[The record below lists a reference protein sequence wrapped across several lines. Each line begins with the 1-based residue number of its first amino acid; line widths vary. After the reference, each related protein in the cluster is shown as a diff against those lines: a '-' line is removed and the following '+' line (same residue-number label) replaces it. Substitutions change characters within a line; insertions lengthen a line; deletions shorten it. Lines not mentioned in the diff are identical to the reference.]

1 LRLAE
6 EGEHTVKDTLAEKL
20 LAKLLEWG
28 PEDVAE
34 ERPIL
39 QALAAY
45 KYDEYQE
52 FSAGSRFMENLTLWL
67 NQFETPAERR
77 IAYEFVTKEMAFC
90 STAEMRHLVEIAY
103 PDFIRPLLLART
115 AQELHMDPFQVAKVA
130 ARPEFAIRQRQCL
143 FLGLSDGS
151 RIDTFRRANPEL
163 NHEQIWQT
171 YELSKPR
178 VEKLLKKLAEHL
190 AQLLGKK
197 PKVADCKFRTLVLL
211 DDFSASGRSYCVEG
225 EQGKME
231 GKVASFFADLCDPRN
246 LASRLVDLKR
256 AEAVILLYM
265 ATHQALDHLR
275 KCSHALWGAKNIPWS
290 VEAVQPLGAD
300 FKLVAGDGHAM
311 SPLIEKYYDHDVFDR
326 HLQKGGT
333 QDARYGFAACGL
345 PLVLH
350 HNTPNN
356 SIALLWS
363 YEDKKIR
370 GLFPRVRRHKEMT

>member
-1 LRLAE
+1 M
-6 EGEHTVKDTLAEKL
+6 KDRLAEKL
-20 LAKLLEWG
+20 LANLLDWQQEH
-28 PEDVAE
+28 VAE

-52 FSAGSRFMENLTLWL
+52 FSAGSRFMENLALWL

-77 IAYEFVTKEMAFC
+77 IAYEFVVKEMAFC
-90 STAEMRHLVEIAY
+90 SSAEMCHLVEIAY
-103 PDFIRPLLLART
+103 PDFIRPRLLAGT
-115 AQELHMDPFQVAKVA
+115 ADELQMNPFHVAKISE
-130 ARPEFAIRQRQCL
+130 RQEFAIRQRKCL

-190 AQLLGKK
+190 GQLVGKK
-197 PKVADCKFRTLVLL
+197 PKAADCKFRTLVLL
-211 DDFSASGRSYCVEG
+211 DDFSASGTSYCVEG
-225 EQGKME
+225 EDGKMG
-231 GKVASFFADLCDPRN
+231 GKVASFFADLCNPKN
-246 LASRLVDLKR
+246 PASKLVDFKQT
-256 AEAVILLYM
+256 EVIVLLYM
-265 ATHQALDHLR
+265 ATRQALDHLR
-275 KCSHALWGAKNIPWS
+275 KCSVSLWGAKGIPWS
-290 VEAVQPLGAD
+290 VEAVQSLAAD
-300 FKLVAGDGHAM
+300 FKLASGDGNTMA
-311 SPLIEKYYDHDVFDR
+311 PLVDKYYDHAVFDR
-326 HLQKGGT
+326 HLEKGGT
-333 QDARYGFAACGL
+333 KDARYGFAACGL

-363 YEDKKIR
+363 YEDKTIR
-370 GLFPRVRRHKEMT
+370 GLFPRVQRHKEMT